1 MITPQAMTGAM
12 RALESFNL
20 LVSRQGQ
27 SAIWLDMLIEASP
40 NATDDDLVAAV
51 RKMGRERTSD
61 RGGSWITLG
70 DLIAQLRTVRKA
82 RIELEESKRQQ
93 IGTDNPPASI
103 DFKRL
108 MADARRGVDPV
119 EAVRRARERSERDS
133 MKSKLAE
140 GEA

>member
-40 NATDDDLVAAV
+40 NATDDDLMAAV

-82 RIELEESKRQQ
+82 RIELEESKRKQ
-93 IGTDNPPASI
+93 IGSYNPPVNI

-108 MADARRGVDPV
+108 IADGKLGMDPDK
-119 EAVRRARERSERDS
+119 AVRRARERSERDS
-133 MKSKLAE
+133 MKSKPAKE
-140 GEA
+140 EA